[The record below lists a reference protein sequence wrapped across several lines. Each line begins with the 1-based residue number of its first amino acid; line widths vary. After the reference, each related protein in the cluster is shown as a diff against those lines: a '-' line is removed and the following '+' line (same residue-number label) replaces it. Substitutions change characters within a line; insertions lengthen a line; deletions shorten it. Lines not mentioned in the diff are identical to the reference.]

1 MRHGR
6 LIALCVLLSAALAS
20 AQGRPATLA
29 RASSPAVGR
38 GEALI
43 RGTAIDAD
51 LIPIPSAPVR
61 LRNLESRLVEQ
72 RQTATTAGEFTFAVR
87 PGIPYVV
94 EIADPSGRIV
104 AVGDVVIPQ
113 AGEVVGAL
121 IAIAAKAPSA
131 AGLFTDSLGSVI
143 SAAAGMGVTA
153 VETTVLPFVSP
164 EK

>member
-1 MRHGR
+1 MRYSP
-6 LIALCVLLSAALAS
+6 LIALCVLLPAALVS
-20 AQGRPATLA
+20 AQGRQAAPAHTN
-29 RASSPAVGR
+29 SPAIGR

-43 RGTAIDAD
+43 SGTAIDAD

-72 RQTATTAGEFTFAVR
+72 RQTASTAGQFTFAVR

-94 EIADPSGRIV
+94 EIADASGRIV
-104 AVGDVVIPQ
+104 AVGDVLIPQ

-121 IAIAAKAPSA
+121 VAIAAKVPTA